1 MYRGQNGNI
10 GNDVR
15 VKRVNKMVNITKIVL
30 YLCAA
35 CWGNTL
41 LMGLDGHQQ
50 EN

>member
-10 GNDVR
+10 GTD
-15 VKRVNKMVNITKIVL
+15 VNKMVNITKIVL
-30 YLCAA
+30 YLYAA